1 MRTVSLP
8 KAAPKLASST
18 STAEPIMISEPLQ
31 WICAVLGALMVG
43 ISKAGIT
50 GLSILSVALFMHV
63 FPSSKQASGLVLP
76 LLIFGD
82 IVAVLSYRTHT
93 QWRYLWKLMP
103 WTAAGVVLGY
113 FVLGTISDKTAR
125 IIIGAIIVSL
135 CALGYWRRYRGSQSQ
150 EAAETWH
157 WSLAAA
163 VGVVAGFIT
172 LIANAAGPLMSI
184 YLVALR
190 LPKTQF
196 VVTASVFFMVLNL
209 FKAPFMVKL
218 GLITPQSFEFN
229 LALAPA
235 VLLGA
240 LAGRWLLIR
249 INQRLFENLVLG
261 LSAVAGILL
270 IV

>member
-1 MRTVSLP
+1 MRAVSCRERRLSCRI
-8 KAAPKLASST
+8 K
-18 STAEPIMISEPLQ
+18 STAESTMVMQPLQ

-50 GLSILSVALFMHV
+50 GLSILSVALFTHV

-82 IVAVLSYRTHT
+82 IVAVLSYRAHT

-113 FVLGTISDKTAR
+113 IALGHISDKTAR
-125 IIIGAIIVSL
+125 ILIGVIIVSL
-135 CALGYWRRYRGSQSQ
+135 CVLGYWRRYVSVQAQ
-150 EAAETWH
+150 ETSEAWH
-157 WSLAAA
+157 WTLAASI
-163 VGVVAGFIT
+163 GIVAGFIT

-184 YLVALR
+184 YLVAMR
-190 LPKTQF
+190 LQKMQF
-196 VVTASVFFMVLNL
+196 VGTAAVFFMVLNL
-209 FKAPFMVKL
+209 FKVPFMVKL

-229 LALAPA
+229 LILAPA
-235 VLLGA
+235 VLIGA

-249 INQRLFENLVLG
+249 INQQLFEKLVLS
-261 LSAVAGILL
+261 LSAIAGVLL
-270 IV
+270 IL